1 MESTQLTAK
10 RALVVDDSRS
20 ARISLQKLLEK
31 HRIAVDFAES
41 GEEALDYLK
50 HHLVDAIFMDHT
62 MPGMDGLETVVAIKS
77 NPRTATIPVMM
88 YTAKEGEV
96 YVSQARALGAIGV
109 LPKQVQPG
117 VLFEMLRKLGLV
129 PADATDE
136 TVAAATPR
144 EPPATTV
151 VEQAAVAEGPSD
163 AERGASGVQ
172 DSRAEENRAREA
184 RAEEFRAQ
192 EARVRETR
200 AQDVRLHDR
209 YAAADTDPEYDQR
222 ALGASVQA
230 LITRVLNEQHVQL
243 RSDILTSHRE
253 FARQVASEVLA
264 KERATPPPAPPPA
277 AESVLAQVPSRG
289 MLAVGA
295 LVLAVLLVGAIA
307 RLWQE
312 RQHVDALAKDVA
324 RLTAVVQDRD
334 AALAAERSGA
344 RDRGAGEQA
353 DVNVP
358 AIDERSAYME
368 PVERDVAPAADESAA
383 DESAEDEEAAARA
396 AEAERAAQ
404 AARDAQ
410 ATRDARAA
418 LEVENARAAQAARD
432 RRAEYENTLRTI
444 EWSINQ
450 GSQVAFEEPAFGD
463 RRAAELEALLN
474 RLVAMGFTG
483 RVRLTSHLGQ
493 FCLTTD
499 TAGEYR
505 LAAPELP
512 VDECSRLGHP
522 LDESSAPEDR
532 ESTAFASFIATS
544 PLVTRSGIDVELVA
558 YDRNESEPLEAFSGS
573 ITTAGEWNEA
583 ARRNNRVRYE
593 ITPAT
598 PDSAAAETASRLRSV
613 PRVRS

>member
-31 HRIAVDFAES
+31 YHIAVDFAES

-129 PADATDE
+129 PADTTDE
-136 TVAAATPR
+136 TTAAATPR
-144 EPPATTV
+144 EPPATTPAEV
-151 VEQAAVAEGPSD
+151 ATVAAPGPAAESEVEASPEPRAETH
-163 AERGASGVQ
+163 ALETRMRE
-172 DSRAEENRAREA
+172 SRAFEPRTHER
-184 RAEEFRAQ
+184 F
-192 EARVRETR
+192 
-200 AQDVRLHDR
+200 
-209 YAAADTDPEYDQR
+209 AAADTDPEYDQQ

-243 RSDILTSHRE
+243 RSDILSSHRD
-253 FARQVASEVLA
+253 FARQVANEVLA
-264 KERATPPPAPPPA
+264 RERAAAPLPAAPPPA
-277 AESVLAQVPSRG
+277 TGSPLASVPSRLS
-289 MLAVGA
+289 LAVGA
-295 LVLAVLLVGAIA
+295 LVLAVLLAGAIV

-312 RQHVDALAKDVA
+312 RQHVDALVKDVA
-324 RLTAVVQDRD
+324 RLTEVVRVRD
-334 AALAAERSGA
+334 AELAAERSAAGVDAGGGA
-344 RDRGAGEQA
+344 NVSAPEFDDASSYEPELEPDVPRATDEAAQA
-353 DVNVP
+353 
-358 AIDERSAYME
+358 AA
-368 PVERDVAPAADESAA
+368 ERDAQ
-383 DESAEDEEAAARA
+383 
-396 AEAERAAQ
+396 AERAAQ
-404 AARDAQ
+404 AARDAR

-418 LEVENARAAQAARD
+418 REAEAERTAQLERD

-450 GSQVAFEEPAFGD
+450 GSQVAFDEPAFGD

-483 RVRLTSHLGQ
+483 RVRLTSHLGE

-505 LAAPELP
+505 LAAPETP

-522 LDESSAPEDR
+522 LDQSTAPEDR
-532 ESTAFASFIATS
+532 ESTAFASFLESS
-544 PLVTRSGIDVELVA
+544 PLVTRSGIEVELIA
-558 YDRNESEPLEAFSGS
+558 HDRNDSEPVEPFSGS

-593 ITPAT
+593 ISPAT
-598 PDSAAAETASRLRSV
+598 QDSAAAETASRL
-613 PRVRS
+613 